1 MSKNSS
7 CLGSGSGPRAQ
18 LDKNNGLNLDWRL
31 GRQRDV
37 TFGIET
43 TSTNRKIFDG
53 I

>member
-1 MSKNSS
+1 MSS
-7 CLGSGSGPRAQ
+7 CLGSGPRAQ
-18 LDKNNGLNLDWRL
+18 LDKNNGWNLDWRL

-43 TSTNRKIFDG
+43 TSTIIKKIDG